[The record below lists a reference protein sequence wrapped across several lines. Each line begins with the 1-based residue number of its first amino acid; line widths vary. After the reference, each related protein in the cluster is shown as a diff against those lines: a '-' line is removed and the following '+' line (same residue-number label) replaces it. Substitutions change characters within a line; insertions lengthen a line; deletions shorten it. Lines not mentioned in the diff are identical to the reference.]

1 MAKLKKKTNKKNT
14 LKLTKLYPGLN
25 KGGLGLPISQL
36 SQMALNMTQINTFQL
51 PSGTSRPWGKER
63 TIYCRGQRPRRLGI
77 YTLLILLQSTRGR
90 RECSR
95 VRDHPHTCPDPAEW
109 MMPCIFPQTYVSD
122 TVNPLI
128 LFRNQAAGSKVSGW
142 MSQGRREALP
152 LSATQKDPLMN
163 SSTGSGQP
171 QTSLLSREQRC

>member
-1 MAKLKKKTNKKNT
+1 MAKLKKT

-51 PSGTSRPWGKER
+51 PSGTRRPWGKWR

-95 VRDHPHTCPDPAEW
+95 VRDHPHTCPDPAGW
-109 MMPCIFPQTYVSD
+109 MM
-122 TVNPLI
+122 
-128 LFRNQAAGSKVSGW
+128 GW
-142 MSQGRREALP
+142 MMRSRLDDEKLLGCF
-152 LSATQKDPLMN
+152 
-163 SSTGSGQP
+163 SSCCP
-171 QTSLLSREQRC
+171 QTSRGKKAWV